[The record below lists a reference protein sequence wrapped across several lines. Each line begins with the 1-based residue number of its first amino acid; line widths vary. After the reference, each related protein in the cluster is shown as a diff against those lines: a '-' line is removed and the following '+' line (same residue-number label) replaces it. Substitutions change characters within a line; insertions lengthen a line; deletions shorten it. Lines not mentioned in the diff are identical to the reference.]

1 MTPEELEQLK
11 NRKLTGPEKAGVTSA
26 LLMFFGIGM
35 IMGGSGAGN
44 NPIFYTG
51 TFIFSVGAGIALYL
65 LFKYQP
71 SGEGVWDEEEL
82 KTEKGDKG
90 Y

>member
-1 MTPEELEQLK
+1 MTPEELERLK
-11 NRKLTGPEKAGVTSA
+11 NRKLTGPEKGGVTAA

-35 IMGGSGAGN
+35 IMGGSSGGN

-51 TFIFSVGAGIALYL
+51 TGIFSMGAGIALYL

-71 SGEGVWDEEEL
+71 SGKGAWDEEEL
-82 KTEKGDKG
+82 DQKEGKGE
-90 Y
+90 